1 MEARELAADD
11 LSVLLVDFA
20 LAARELAAEL
30 TAVLAVL
37 SVSPS
42 SAPILLKLNP
52 LSLSLS
58 QEAERRSRSKGPI
71 DCRLSCPKRG
81 VRTKILIGGYA
92 IFLINM

>member
-11 LSVLLVDFA
+11 LSVLVVGFA

-58 QEAERRSRSKGPI
+58 RGRAAVAVEGT
-71 DCRLSCPKRG
+71 DRLSTVVSEEGSANQNPDR
-81 VRTKILIGGYA
+81 RLRD
-92 IFLINM
+92 FLN